1 MVGKLPRKS
10 FPKQAEHRAKK
21 VLELVHT
28 DICGPITPH
37 SISKNR
43 YFLTFIDDF
52 SRKTWVYF
60 LKEKS
65 EAFRMFKKFKAYVE
79 KQSGNNIKTLRSDRG
94 GEFTSTEFNNFCEEN
109 GIKRHLTAPYSP
121 QQNGVAERKN
131 RTIMD
136 MVRSMLKSKNVSKE
150 LWAEAVAC
158 AVYTL
163 NRCKTTSLEGVTP
176 QEAWSGYKPTVA
188 HMKVFGSTT
197 YAHVPKER
205 RIKLD
210 DRSIK
215 LVFVGYDE
223 RSKAYRLLDPTN
235 NKIVISRDVQVN
247 EEVTWESKEEI
258 PQVPN
263 EEQEEEIANPTDHE
277 TVPSDKHDEMR
288 PRKFKTLREIYETT
302 SELHMVCLLTQ
313 TKSIANPLV
322 CEVEKSTWDGG
333 WKRIKFKEEY

>member
-1 MVGKLPRKS
+1 M
-10 FPKQAEHRAKK
+10 
-21 VLELVHT
+21 VHT
-28 DICGPITPH
+28 DICGPITPY

-43 YFLTFIDDF
+43 YFLFFIVDF

-65 EAFRMFKKFKAYVE
+65 EAFCIFKKFKAYVE
-79 KQSGNNIKTLRSDRG
+79 KQSGNSIKTLRSDRG
-94 GEFTSTEFNNFCEEN
+94 GEFTSSEFNNFCTER

-163 NRCKTTSLEGVTP
+163 NRCKTASLEEVTP

-188 HMKVFGSTT
+188 HLKVFGSVA
-197 YAHVPKER
+197 YAHVPKEK

-210 DRSIK
+210 DRSTK

-235 NKIVISRDVQVN
+235 NKIIISRDVQVN
-247 EEVTWESKEEI
+247 EEVT
-258 PQVPN
+258 
-263 EEQEEEIANPTDHE
+263 
-277 TVPSDKHDEMR
+277 
-288 PRKFKTLREIYETT
+288 
-302 SELHMVCLLTQ
+302 
-313 TKSIANPLV
+313 
-322 CEVEKSTWDGG
+322 
-333 WKRIKFKEEY
+333 